1 MSELIA
7 LNQLKGNEALFQF
20 IKRHFTQNIN
30 KNILTLLQCLITP
43 FRQLVTNYTYI
54 CHFIQD
60 TNVLFTTHTQKKS
73 QNLKTNK
80 HSLSKQTYLLLG
92 VRFGTSAYPSHV
104 QGSMSSWKHCG
115 VKSVFCQRA
124 DTASVESHNILWQA
138 VEELWSPE
146 NRNLTQRNKQHI
158 P

>member
-1 MSELIA
+1 MSAFIA
-7 LNQLKGNEALFQF
+7 LNQLKGHVVLSQF
-20 IKRHFTQNIN
+20 IKRHFTQNAN
-30 KNILTLLQCLITP
+30 KNILTLLECLITP
-43 FRQLVTNYTYI
+43 FRQLVRDLTNI

-60 TNVLFTTHTQKKS
+60 TNVLVITKKNKL
-73 QNLKTNK
+73 QNSKTNK

-92 VRFGTSAYPSHV
+92 VRFGTSADPSHV